1 MNSNGIINKLKS
13 IFYGPGWSQNDPLVR
28 MGDPA
33 GIPKIMPQDVKS
45 FYNPNFP
52 TQLAAYTCLQKLT
65 GLLIFDH
72 FLNTQSEPMFHP
84 AIDKYGFITGLVAL
98 VWIFWTYWSIGELC
112 NVNLMKNEII
122 RVGVTAFFFTN
133 PVLNGELIRIP
144 SIISIAFIISFLWSI
159 YLYLRPYPK
168 KVE

>member
-1 MNSNGIINKLKS
+1 M
-13 IFYGPGWSQNDPLVR
+13 
-28 MGDPA
+28 
-33 GIPKIMPQDVKS
+33 
-45 FYNPNFP
+45 
-52 TQLAAYTCLQKLT
+52 
-65 GLLIFDH
+65 FD
-72 FLNTQSEPMFHP
+72 P

-144 SIISIAFIISFLWSI
+144 ARYSNLMS
-159 YLYLRPYPK
+159 
-168 KVE
+168 